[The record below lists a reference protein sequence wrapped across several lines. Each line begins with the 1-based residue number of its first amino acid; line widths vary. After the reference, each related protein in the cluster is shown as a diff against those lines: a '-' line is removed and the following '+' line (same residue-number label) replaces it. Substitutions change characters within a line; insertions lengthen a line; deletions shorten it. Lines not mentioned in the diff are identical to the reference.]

1 MKKFIALATVA
12 VSAAVGTG
20 FATYPDE
27 FKQFLDAAARAAER
41 LRENIE
47 ANPVPV
53 MVALG
58 TFLLTI
64 VYHKA
69 KGKSFRESVEF
80 AATRVTLVPVPTP
93 APAPAPAVS
102 EPEAPIV
109 KRAQARATRTQ
120 LIADQIGLENRI
132 RKLPDEVKKA
142 EKEACYADQAVT
154 DGEVV
159 LTAAEEALEAKLAAS
174 EAANAKLEA
183 LRKELAAGESELAA
197 IAAELKKLADVV

>member
-12 VSAAVGTG
+12 VAAAVGTG
-20 FATYPDE
+20 YATHPDE
-27 FKQFLDAAARAAER
+27 FAQFLDAAVRGAER
-41 LRENIE
+41 LRDSIE

-53 MVALG
+53 LVALG

-69 KGKSFRESVEF
+69 KGKSLRESVTF

-93 APAPAPAVS
+93 AAGEPEPAV
-102 EPEAPIV
+102 V

-120 LIADQIGLENRI
+120 LVADQIGLENRI

-142 EKEACYADQAVT
+142 EREVCYAEQAVT
-154 DGEVV
+154 DGEAA

-183 LRKELAAGESELAA
+183 LRKELAAGQSELAA
-197 IAAELKKLADVV
+197 IAAEVKKLTELV